1 MSAELIAFSTF
12 TKARSLQALKISVP
26 ICIILGVLF
35 VNFSELDL
43 IASHWFYDEKLIIS
57 ATNYSGFWL
66 AQSTFLGF
74 IYKAVD
80 VISRLALFISIFTF
94 VWLMLK
100 KDAKAFCAAIVM
112 LSLLAGPLIAV
123 NGVVKEHWG
132 RARPRTVQQFD
143 GKQQFTPAWII
154 ANQCEH
160 NCSFTSGHAAA
171 GFALCVGF
179 FVSRRKIWLNSGLIL
194 GGLVGLTRMMNGAHF
209 LSDVIFSFFIVFIVA
224 AIVAYIISTFV
235 LNYCGPPASQER

>member
-12 TKARSLQALKISVP
+12 TKARSLQALKITVP
-26 ICIILGVLF
+26 ICIMLSILF

-66 AQSTFLGF
+66 AQSAFLGF

-94 VWLMLK
+94 FWLMLK
-100 KDAKAFCAAIVM
+100 KNAKAFCAAIVM

-154 ANQCEH
+154 ADQCEH

>member
-1 MSAELIAFSTF
+1 MSAELIAFSKF

-26 ICIILGVLF
+26 ICILLGILF
-35 VNFSELDL
+35 VNFSQLDL
-43 IASHWFYDEKLIIS
+43 IASHWFYDEKLRIP

-66 AQSTFLGF
+66 AQSAFLQF

-100 KDAKAFCAAIVM
+100 RNAKAFYAAIVM
-112 LSLLAGPLIAV
+112 FSLLTGPLIAV
-123 NGVVKEHWG
+123 NGIFKEHWG
-132 RARPRTVQQFD
+132 RARPLSVEEFD

-154 ANQCEH
+154 ADQCKH

-179 FVSRRKIWLNSGLIL
+179 FVSRRKIWLISGLVL

-209 LSDVIFSFFIVFIVA
+209 LSDVIFSFFIVYIVSA
-224 AIVAYIISTFV
+224 VAAYIISILV
-235 LNYCGPPASQER
+235 LNHGERILKK

>member
-1 MSAELIAFSTF
+1 MSAQLIEFSQF
-12 TKARSLQALKISVP
+12 TKARSLLALKVSVP
-26 ICIILGVLF
+26 LCIILGVFF
-35 VNFSELDL
+35 VNFAQLDL
-43 IASHWFYDEKLIIS
+43 IASHAFYDEQLKS
-57 ATNYSGFWL
+57 PATNYSGFWL
-66 AQSTFLGF
+66 AHSAFLQF

-100 KDAKAFCAAIVM
+100 RNAKAFYAAIVM
-112 LSLLAGPLIAV
+112 FSLLTGPLIAV
-123 NGVVKEHWG
+123 NEIFKEHWG
-132 RARPRTVQQFD
+132 RARPRSVEEFD

-154 ANQCEH
+154 ADQCKH

-179 FVSRRKIWLNSGLIL
+179 FVSRRKIWLISGLVL

-209 LSDVIFSFFIVFIVA
+209 LSDVIFSFFIVYIVSAVA
-224 AIVAYIISTFV
+224 AYFISILV
-235 LNYCGPPASQER
+235 LNHGERILKK

>member
-1 MSAELIAFSTF
+1 MSAELITFSKF

-26 ICIILGVLF
+26 ICILLGILF
-35 VNFSELDL
+35 VNFSQLDL
-43 IASHWFYDEKLIIS
+43 IASHWFYDEKLRIP

-66 AQSTFLGF
+66 AQSAFLEF
-74 IYKAVD
+74 VYKTVD
-80 VISRLALFISIFTF
+80 VISRLALFISIITF
-94 VWLMLK
+94 VLLMLK
-100 KDAKAFCAAIVM
+100 KNARAFYAAIVM

-123 NGVVKEHWG
+123 NGVAKEHWG
-132 RARPRTVQQFD
+132 RARPRTLQEFD
-143 GKQQFTPAWII
+143 GKHQFTPAWII
-154 ANQCEH
+154 SDQCKH

-179 FVSRRKIWLNSGLIL
+179 FVSRRKTWLNSGLIL

-224 AIVAYIISTFV
+224 AIVAYSFSTLV
-235 LNYCGPPASQER
+235 LNYCGSPASQKR

>member
-154 ANQCEH
+154 ADQCEH

>member
-1 MSAELIAFSTF
+1 MSAQLIEFSQF
-12 TKARSLQALKISVP
+12 TKARSLLALKVSVP
-26 ICIILGVLF
+26 LCIILGGFF
-35 VNFSELDL
+35 VNFAQLDL
-43 IASHWFYDEKLIIS
+43 IASHAFYDEQLKIPV
-57 ATNYSGFWL
+57 TNYSGFWL
-66 AQSTFLGF
+66 AQSAFLQF

-100 KDAKAFCAAIVM
+100 RNAKAFYAAIVM
-112 LSLLAGPLIAV
+112 FSLLTGPLIAV
-123 NGVVKEHWG
+123 NGIFKEHWG
-132 RARPRTVQQFD
+132 RARPRSVEEFD

-154 ANQCEH
+154 ADQCKH

-179 FVSRRKIWLNSGLIL
+179 FVSRRKIWLISGLVL

-209 LSDVIFSFFIVFIVA
+209 LSDVIFSFFIVYIVSA
-224 AIVAYIISTFV
+224 VVAYFISILV
-235 LNYCGPPASQER
+235 LNYGERILKR

>member
-1 MSAELIAFSTF
+1 
-12 TKARSLQALKISVP
+12 
-26 ICIILGVLF
+26 
-35 VNFSELDL
+35 
-43 IASHWFYDEKLIIS
+43 
-57 ATNYSGFWL
+57 
-66 AQSTFLGF
+66 
-74 IYKAVD
+74 
-80 VISRLALFISIFTF
+80 
-94 VWLMLK
+94 MLK

-154 ANQCEH
+154 ADQCEH

-194 GGLVGLTRMMNGAHF
+194 GVLVGLTRMMNGAHF

>member
-12 TKARSLQALKISVP
+12 TKARSLQALKITVP
-26 ICIILGVLF
+26 ICIMLSILF

-66 AQSTFLGF
+66 AQSAFLGF

-154 ANQCEH
+154 ADQCEH

>member
-1 MSAELIAFSTF
+1 MSAQLIEFSQF
-12 TKARSLQALKISVP
+12 TKARSLLALKVSVP
-26 ICIILGVLF
+26 LCILLGVFF
-35 VNFSELDL
+35 VNFAQLDL
-43 IASHWFYDEKLIIS
+43 IASHAFYDEQLKIPAS
-57 ATNYSGFWL
+57 NYSGFWL
-66 AQSTFLGF
+66 AQSAFLQF

-100 KDAKAFCAAIVM
+100 RNAKAFYAAIVM
-112 LSLLAGPLIAV
+112 FSLLTGPLIAV
-123 NGVVKEHWG
+123 NGIFKEHWG
-132 RARPRTVQQFD
+132 RARPLSVEEFD

-154 ANQCEH
+154 ADQCKH

-179 FVSRRKIWLNSGLIL
+179 FVSRRKIWLISGLVL

-209 LSDVIFSFFIVFIVA
+209 LSDVIFSFFIVYIVSAVA
-224 AIVAYIISTFV
+224 AYVISMLV
-235 LNYCGPPASQER
+235 LNHGERILKK